1 MRATLVGLVVGVL
14 ASTGLMI
21 VGVGPASLYAQR
33 QSGYEAQATSRDG
46 LTALAGATAEGQQLV
61 LLVNS
66 QRQTIAAYHVDVGS
80 GQISLRSV
88 RNCRWDLEMEEFNG
102 AEPSPEK
109 IQALLRT
116 RSPQPAR

>member
-1 MRATLVGLVVGVL
+1 MRATLMGLAAAVIASVGLTFVE
-14 ASTGLMI
+14 
-21 VGVGPASLYAQR
+21 VGPASLYAQR
-33 QSGYEAQATSRDG
+33 QGGYDAPATVHDG
-46 LTALAGATAEGQQLV
+46 LNALMGATVDGQQLV
-61 LLVNS
+61 LLVDS
-66 QRQTIAAYHVDVGS
+66 QRQTMAAYHVDVGS

-116 RSPQPAR
+116 RSLQPAR